1 MNMKYILFL
10 LLFASACST
19 TAQRVEIVKHG
30 GTDYI
35 VQRDTSGNG
44 EITIKQVPVAN
55 AMKEVQRKLDTT
67 DGRIAEITAQI
78 NDLTDERRKLLADKK
93 QLETILAALR
103 R

>member
-1 MNMKYILFL
+1 MKYILIL

-35 VQRDTSGNG
+35 VQRDTSAAG

-55 AMKEVQRKLDTT
+55 ALKEVQRKLDTT
-67 DGRIAEITAQI
+67 EGRISEITAQI
-78 NDLTDERRKLLADKK
+78 NDLTDERRKLNADKK

>member
-1 MNMKYILFL
+1 MKYILIL
-10 LLFASACST
+10 LLFAPACST

-35 VQRDTSGNG
+35 VQRDTSAAG
-44 EITIKQVPVAN
+44 EITIKQVPVSN
-55 AMKEVQRKLDTT
+55 ALKEVQRKLEVTE
-67 DGRIAEITAQI
+67 GRIAEITAQI

>member
-1 MNMKYILFL
+1 MKYILIL
-10 LLFASACST
+10 LLFAQSCST

-35 VQRDTSGNG
+35 VQRDTTAAG
-44 EITIKQVPVAN
+44 EITIKQIPVAN

-67 DGRIAEITAQI
+67 EGRIAEITAQI
-78 NDLTDERRKLLADKK
+78 TDLTDERRKLNADKK

>member
-1 MNMKYILFL
+1 MKYALIL
-10 LLFASACST
+10 LLFASSCST

-35 VQRDTSGNG
+35 VQRDTTAAG
-44 EITIKQVPVAN
+44 EITIKQIPVAN

-67 DGRIAEITAQI
+67 EGRIAEITAQI
-78 NDLTDERRKLLADKK
+78 TDLTDERRKLNADKK

>member
-1 MNMKYILFL
+1 MKNTLFVLSIML
-10 LLFASACST
+10 LSACST

-35 VQRDTSGNG
+35 VQRDTTTAG
-44 EITIKQVPVAN
+44 EITIRQVPVAN
-55 AMKEVQRKLDTT
+55 ALKEVQRKLETT
-67 DGRIAEITAQI
+67 DGRLSEINAQI
-78 NDLTDERRKLLADKK
+78 AVLTDERRKLMVEKK

>member
-1 MNMKYILFL
+1 MKYTLIL

-35 VQRDTSGNG
+35 VQRDTTAAG
-44 EITIKQVPVAN
+44 EITIKQIPVAN
-55 AMKEVQRKLDTT
+55 ALKEVQRKLETT
-67 DGRIAEITAQI
+67 EGRIAEITAQI
-78 NDLTDERRKLLADKK
+78 TDLTDERRKLNADKK

>member
-1 MNMKYILFL
+1 MKYILIL

-35 VQRDTSGNG
+35 VQRDTTATG
-44 EITIKQVPVAN
+44 EINIRQVPVVN
-55 AMKEVQRKLDTT
+55 ALKEVERKLENT
-67 DGRIAEITAQI
+67 DGRLSEINAQI
-78 NDLTDERRKLLADKK
+78 SVLIDERKKLMIEKK
-93 QLETILAALR
+93 QLENILTDLR

>member
-1 MNMKYILFL
+1 MKNILFL
-10 LLFASACST
+10 LFAMLLSACST

-35 VQRDTSGNG
+35 VQRDTTAAG
-44 EITIKQVPVAN
+44 EITIRQVPVAN
-55 AMKEVQRKLDTT
+55 ALKEVQRKLENT
-67 DGRIAEITAQI
+67 DGRLSEIASQI
-78 NDLTDERRKLLADKK
+78 DALQSERRSLVIEKK

>member
-1 MNMKYILFL
+1 MKYIFIL

-35 VQRDTSGNG
+35 VQRDTTATG
-44 EITIKQVPVAN
+44 EINIRQVPVVN
-55 AMKEVQRKLDTT
+55 ALKEVERKLENT
-67 DGRIAEITAQI
+67 DGRLSEINAQI
-78 NDLTDERRKLLADKK
+78 SVLIDERKKLMIEKK
-93 QLETILAALR
+93 QLENILTALR